1 MSTQAAVTQLRIG
14 SAKYTC
20 TDESKLKEGIPRHS
34 DEHPT
39 LGKEAA
45 ISFNL
50 GDVLVMRGTAQQ
62 QLQHKTL
69 ANHEITREKLAPP
82 PRATGKD
89 EPAEIATPPALSM
102 AARSAEIIV
111 NMYASNTADRIPWHS
126 DGQPL
131 FGEEAFAAYPTDP

>member
-1 MSTQAAVTQLRIG
+1 MSTQA
-14 SAKYTC
+14 C
-20 TDESKLKEGIPRHS
+20 TDESKLKEGTPRDS
-34 DEHPT
+34 DEHPRLT
-39 LGKEAA
+39 KKAA
-45 ISFNL
+45 IFLNP
-50 GDVLVMRGTAQQ
+50 GDIMVMKGTAQQ

-69 ANHEITREKLAPP
+69 ANHEITRKKLAPP